1 MLIRFFKNNNPSLFV
16 LLPIFALVLWIIS
29 FINQP
34 QFTETKTAFL
44 YNIVSKP
51 LNAVPYLNTI
61 FAFLLIIGEAFLIN
75 FIANE
80 NEVITRRTFLPALLY
95 IVFMSNNE
103 AMLTVNPSMFA
114 NLFILFSLNKLF
126 TSFRKNTAFSNAF
139 DAGFYLSI
147 ASFFYFPS
155 IILFPILIVGL
166 LIFRTFNWREW
177 SISFIGIITPYCFV
191 LTYYLWANQLKTF
204 WNNITSYFVLHDTP
218 SFNFSSSFYFME
230 IVMAIIILLSLGTI
244 VRNIRSA
251 SQKTK
256 KNLIFLN
263 WFFFFSIISFSIAP
277 QLSSPCFSIL
287 AIPLSIFTAN
297 YFLNM
302 KKELLG
308 ELLFLLFI
316 ATILINDFSKYF

>member
-1 MLIRFFKNNNPSLFV
+1 MLIRFFKNNTPSLFFIM
-16 LLPIFALVLWIIS
+16 PIFALALWIIS
-29 FINQP
+29 LIDQP
-34 QFTETKTAFL
+34 QFNEPKIAFL

-51 LNAVPYLNTI
+51 LNAVSYLNLI
-61 FAFLLIIGEAFLIN
+61 FAFLLITGEAFLIN

-80 NEVITRRTFLPALLY
+80 NEVITKRTFLPALFY
-95 IVFMSNNE
+95 IIFMSTNE
-103 AMLTVNPSMFA
+103 TMLTINPSMFA

-126 TSFRKNTAFSNAF
+126 TSFRKNTAFSNTF

-147 ASFFYFPS
+147 ASLFYFPS
-155 IILFPILIVGL
+155 IILFPIMIVGL
-166 LIFRTFNWREW
+166 IIFRTFNWREW
-177 SISFIGIITPYCFV
+177 LISFLGIITPYCFV
-191 LTYYLWANQLKTF
+191 LTYYLWTNQLKAF
-204 WNNITSYFVLHDTP
+204 WDNIISYFVLHDTP
-218 SFNFSSSFYFME
+218 SFDFSSSFYLMS
-230 IVMAIIILLSLGTI
+230 IIATIIILLSLSTI
-244 VRNIRSA
+244 VRNIRSG

-256 KNLIFLN
+256 KNLTFLN
-263 WFFFFSIISFSIAP
+263 WFFLFAIFSFSIAP
-277 QLSSPCFSIL
+277 QLILPYLSVL